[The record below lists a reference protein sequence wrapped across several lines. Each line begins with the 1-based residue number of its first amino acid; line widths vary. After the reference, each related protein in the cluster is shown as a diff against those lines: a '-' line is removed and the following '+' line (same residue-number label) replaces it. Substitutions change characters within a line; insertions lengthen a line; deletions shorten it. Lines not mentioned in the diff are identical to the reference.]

1 MCPFFIGSAAYD
13 VFSKFDFYVKL
24 CYTNNRG
31 YPYIKLTLPTLLI
44 GEKDME
50 IKTFEA
56 RYELVEF
63 CYYIDNTLPNGQIS
77 VIELL
82 VNTEDIDFLEQELS
96 NTFAIETDKQIY
108 IYSGYEVS
116 ECYEE
121 DNGLVKV
128 VCIK

>member
-1 MCPFFIGSAAYD
+1 
-13 VFSKFDFYVKL
+13 
-24 CYTNNRG
+24 
-31 YPYIKLTLPTLLI
+31 
-44 GEKDME
+44 ME

-82 VNTEDIDFLEQELS
+82 VNTEDVDFLEQELS
-96 NTFAIETDKQIY
+96 TTFAIETDKQIY

-128 VCIK
+128 VCIKWKLIFGKKSGVIRSFLLS

>member
-1 MCPFFIGSAAYD
+1 
-13 VFSKFDFYVKL
+13 
-24 CYTNNRG
+24 
-31 YPYIKLTLPTLLI
+31 
-44 GEKDME
+44 ME

-82 VNTEDIDFLEQELS
+82 VNTEDVDFLEQELS
-96 NTFAIETDKQIY
+96 TTFAIETDKQIY

-121 DNGLVKV
+121 DNGLIKV